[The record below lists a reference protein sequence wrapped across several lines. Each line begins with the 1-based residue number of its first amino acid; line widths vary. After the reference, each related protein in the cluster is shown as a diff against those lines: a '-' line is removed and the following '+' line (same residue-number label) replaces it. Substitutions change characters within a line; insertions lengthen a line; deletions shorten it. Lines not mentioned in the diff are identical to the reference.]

1 MRAISAP
8 GAVLGIKITSRHQHN
23 PNGRDHAAEGE
34 RKRSVSPRF
43 LSHDWLSPDRISASS
58 RKDLSASQSKRSGV
72 SGAERSGKREVSVLL
87 DYEKRNGT
95 LCVRLSGELDHRR
108 AGELRAELDGLIADP
123 GVRRLVFDLSG
134 LEFMDSSG
142 IGMMIGR
149 YKLMRR
155 RGGSVAVMP
164 GSRRMDRIMQLS
176 GLYEIIEKLA

>member
-1 MRAISAP
+1 M
-8 GAVLGIKITSRHQHN
+8 
-23 PNGRDHAAEGE
+23 
-34 RKRSVSPRF
+34 
-43 LSHDWLSPDRISASS
+43 
-58 RKDLSASQSKRSGV
+58 
-72 SGAERSGKREVSVLL
+72 L

-95 LCVRLSGELDHRR
+95 LRVRLDGELDHRR
-108 AGELRAELDGLIADP
+108 TVEIRAELDSLLADP

-164 GSRRMDRIMQLS
+164 GGRRVDRIMKLS

>member
-1 MRAISAP
+1 M
-8 GAVLGIKITSRHQHN
+8 
-23 PNGRDHAAEGE
+23 
-34 RKRSVSPRF
+34 
-43 LSHDWLSPDRISASS
+43 
-58 RKDLSASQSKRSGV
+58 
-72 SGAERSGKREVSVLL
+72 L

-95 LCVRLSGELDHRR
+95 LRVRLSGELDHRR

>member
-1 MRAISAP
+1 M
-8 GAVLGIKITSRHQHN
+8 
-23 PNGRDHAAEGE
+23 
-34 RKRSVSPRF
+34 
-43 LSHDWLSPDRISASS
+43 
-58 RKDLSASQSKRSGV
+58 
-72 SGAERSGKREVSVLL
+72 L

-95 LCVRLSGELDHRR
+95 LRVRLDGELDHRR
-108 AGELRAELDGLIADP
+108 TVEIRAELDSLLADP

-164 GSRRMDRIMQLS
+164 GGARMDRIMRLS